1 MAKCEVLNGARWSV
15 FSAAG
20 FRRRLLEA
28 MLCGVSNDPR
38 RQIVERRSD
47 RLADL
52 LLVEARDLRSR
63 EVAEKRRKM
72 EAFEELQSVVRRL
85 QDTEEGI
92 HRRRAEAAAEV
103 RRLAKDSPDFR
114 QSLALLGAIPPL
126 VALLD
131 SDDSDSLI
139 SALYALLN
147 LGIGNEANKS
157 AIVAA
162 GAIQKMVSLIKS
174 GPTPAAEAA
183 IIANFLGLSA
193 LDANK
198 AIIGA
203 SSDVIP
209 FLLNAFRSSNSI
221 SSTQSQEDALRALY
235 NLSISP
241 ANGVALVNAGIVP
254 CILSALVDDTEFSE
268 WSLAVLCNLVAASP
282 EGRRA
287 VSRTADAFPML
298 IDVLHWSDFPRCQE
312 KAAHILM
319 VMAHKSHGVERA
331 AMAAAGITSALLE
344 LTLMGSTLAQKR
356 ASLILKILR
365 EEKGKQVVVSEPL
378 GSCGASASSAATEEE
393 EEEEG
398 VSAEMRA
405 VRKLVKQS
413 LQSNMRRIARRA
425 NFPPEFSPSDRFREL
440 TASSTSKS
448 LTLW

>member
-1 MAKCEVLNGARWSV
+1 MAKCEVLTGARWSV

-28 MLCGVSNDPR
+28 MLCGVSNHPR

-52 LLVEARDLRSR
+52 LLAEARDLRGR
-63 EVAEKRRKM
+63 EVAEKRRKV

-92 HRRRAEAAAEV
+92 HCRRAEAAAEV
-103 RRLAKDSPDFR
+103 RRLAKDNPDFR
-114 QSLALLGAIPPL
+114 QSLALLGVIPPL

-198 AIIGA
+198 SIIGA

-209 FLLNAFRSSNSI
+209 FLLNAFRSSI

-241 ANGVALVNAGIVP
+241 ANGVALVDAGIVP
-254 CILSALVDDTEFSE
+254 CLLSALADDTEFSE
-268 WSLAVLCNLVAASP
+268 RSLAVLSNLVAASP
-282 EGRRA
+282 EGRWA
-287 VSRTADAFPML
+287 VSRAADAFPML
-298 IDVLHWSDFPRCQE
+298 IDVLNWSDFPRCQE

-319 VMAHKSHGVERA
+319 VMAHKSHGGERA

-356 ASLILKILR
+356 ASLILEILR

-393 EEEEG
+393 EEEEEG
-398 VSAEMRA
+398 VTAEMRA

-425 NFPPEFSPSDRFREL
+425 NFPPEFAPSDRFRQL